1 MKLAISNIAWPV
13 EQDEKIYKLMGEYGF
28 TGLEIA
34 PTRVFGNHPYNNLNK
49 SAAWW
54 EWLDNAYGFCVPS
67 MQSIWYGR
75 QERLFGNQ
83 EEQNSLLRYT
93 KEAVDFAVSIK
104 CHNLVFGSPKNRN
117 MPDGT
122 DRNSIFPFFYEM
134 GEYALSKGAVI
145 GMEANPVLY
154 HTNFMNYTSD
164 VVKMVREVGSEGF
177 RINLDVGT
185 MLYNKEDAEEI
196 RNIVQ
201 YISHVHISEPGLE
214 PIERRG
220 MHKELAEHLRNGQYQ
235 GYVSVEMS
243 AQHEISVVE
252 GVLEYIR
259 EIFG

>member
-154 HTNFMNYTSD
+154 HTNFMNYTFIKF
-164 VVKMVREVGSEGF
+164 V
-177 RINLDVGT
+177 
-185 MLYNKEDAEEI
+185 
-196 RNIVQ
+196 
-201 YISHVHISEPGLE
+201 
-214 PIERRG
+214 
-220 MHKELAEHLRNGQYQ
+220 
-235 GYVSVEMS
+235 
-243 AQHEISVVE
+243 
-252 GVLEYIR
+252 
-259 EIFG
+259 